1 MNITASIEII
11 GLSTGYTKKDI
22 KRELK
27 ANGLGRVDSIKCMPT
42 KNGLQIAYVWFRP
55 TKKAF
60 VLAKREELE
69 HLISHSVRCRFI
81 RVRCAET
88 PRIFHPFTDAEEQN
102 EEKDIYW
109 CVRKGQTILPPREK
123 AERMTE
129 IERKIMSHETVIYQL
144 LGGLFNQSTQNVI
157 LTDLLNILHD
167 RPRSFSSQGDN
178 IWPTT
183 RQGDQLE
190 EEVKGLKEEIARS
203 YRVNES
209 VHKKLDILE
218 ERFKSLASQSRTS
231 MSRVVIDDSESD
243 EECIA

>member
-1 MNITASIEII
+1 MNSTASIEII

-27 ANGLGRVDSIKCMPT
+27 ANGLGRVDFIKCMPT

-69 HLISHSVRCRFI
+69 HLISMSVRCRFI

-109 CVRKGQTILPPREK
+109 CVRKGKTIFPPYEK

-129 IERKIMSHETVIYQL
+129 IERKIMSHETIIYQL
-144 LGGLFNQSTQNVI
+144 LGGLFNQSTQKVI

-167 RPRSFSSQGDN
+167 NPRSFSSQGDN

-183 RQGDQLE
+183 RQGDELE
-190 EEVKGLKEEIARS
+190 EEVKCLKTEIART
-203 YRVNES
+203 YRVNDS
-209 VHKKLDILE
+209 VNKKLDILE
-218 ERFKSLASQSRTS
+218 EKFKSLANQSRTS
-231 MSRVVIDDSESD
+231 MSRAMIDEFELD

>member
-1 MNITASIEII
+1 MNSTASIEII

-27 ANGLGRVDSIKCMPT
+27 ANGLGRVDSIKSVPT

-69 HLISHSVRCRFI
+69 HLISGSVRCRFI

-88 PRIFHPFTDAEEQN
+88 PRIFTDAEEQN

-109 CVRKGQTILPPREK
+109 CVRKGKTIFPLHEK

-129 IERKIMSHETVIYQL
+129 IERKIMSHETIIYQL
-144 LGGLFNQSTQNVI
+144 LGGLFNQRTQNVI
-157 LTDLLNILHD
+157 LGDLLNILHD

-190 EEVKGLKEEIARS
+190 EEVKGLKVEIARS

-209 VHKKLDILE
+209 LHKKLDILE